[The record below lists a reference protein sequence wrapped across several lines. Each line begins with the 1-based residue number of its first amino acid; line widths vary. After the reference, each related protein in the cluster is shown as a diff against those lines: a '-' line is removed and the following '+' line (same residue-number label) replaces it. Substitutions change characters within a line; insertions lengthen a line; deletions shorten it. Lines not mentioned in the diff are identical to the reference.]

1 METFRELIKKRGI
14 GEATQKVYAKRL
26 EELLDNLNDKKHDSL
41 DILKDTDKVFAY
53 VNQFK
58 FGKKKSFMNA
68 CMAGL
73 SPESKMAVPAENLGF
88 YKVYHNEMN
97 NINKYERKNCEEQI
111 KSKRQADNWAT
122 IADLEKI
129 RDDYGKILKKKKYN
143 SATKEWKEN
152 GDRSLMLKYVIA
164 SLYTY
169 LPPRRLEYG
178 NMHRINEFEYFV
190 LPTEVRANNNYC
202 VVKNKN
208 KKYFSFGD
216 VKSPDPDNRIVKI
229 DIPKKLNNIINMWF
243 NITDSESFLITP
255 HGIDMTSNA
264 LSSFMR
270 HYVFPNNGHPI
281 GASMIRHIFLTE
293 KYKNESSLKEKQ
305 ELAIAMNHS
314 VNTQNL
320 YYIKKD

>member
-1 METFRELIKKRGI
+1 MENFKELIKKRGI
-14 GEATQKVYAKRL
+14 KEATQKVYTKRL

-41 DILKDTDKVFAY
+41 DILKNTDKVFAY
-53 VNQFK
+53 INQFK
-58 FGKKKSFMNA
+58 FGKKKSFVNA

-73 SPESKMAVPAENLGF
+73 SPASKISVPEENLGF
-88 YKVYHNEMN
+88 YKVYYTEMN
-97 NINKYERKNCEEQI
+97 NINKYERKVSEQQI
-111 KSKRQADNWAT
+111 KTKRQSDNWASM
-122 IADLEKI
+122 ADLEKI
-129 RDDYGKILKKKKYN
+129 RDDYGKLLKKKKYN
-143 SATKEWKEN
+143 SASKEFKED

-164 SLYTY
+164 SLYTI

-178 NMHRINEFEYFV
+178 NMKRINEHEYFV
-190 LPTEVRANNNYC
+190 LSNQTREDNNYC

-243 NITDSESFLITP
+243 NITNSESFLVSAQ
-255 HGIDMTSNA
+255 GIDMTTNA
-264 LSSFMR
+264 LSTIIR
-270 HYVFPNNGHPI
+270 HSVFPNNGNPI

-305 ELAIAMNHS
+305 ELATQMNHS
-314 VNTQNL
+314 VGSQEL

>member
-97 NINKYERKNCEEQI
+97 NINKFERKNCEEQI
-111 KSKRQADNWAT
+111 KTKRQSNSWAT

-164 SLYTY
+164 SLYTM

-178 NMHRINEFEYFV
+178 NMKRINEHEYFV
-190 LPTEVRANNNYC
+190 LSNETRENNNYC
-202 VVKNKN
+202 VVRNKN
-208 KKYFSFGD
+208 KKYSSFGD
-216 VKSPDPDNRIVKI
+216 TKIVDPDNRIVKI

-255 HGIDMTSNA
+255 HGIDMASNA

-270 HYVFPNNGHPI
+270 HYVFPNEGGGV
-281 GASMIRHIFLTE
+281 GASMIRHIFLSE
-293 KYKNESSLKEKQ
+293 KYENESSLKEKQ
-305 ELAIAMNHS
+305 ELAKQMNHS
-314 VNTQNL
+314 VGTQEL
-320 YYIKKD
+320 YYIKKE

>member
-1 METFRELIKKRGI
+1 MENFKELIKQRGI
-14 GEATQKVYAKRL
+14 KENTQKVYTKRL

-41 DILKDTDKVFAY
+41 DILKNTDKILAY

-58 FGKKKSFMNA
+58 FGKKKSFINA

-73 SPESKMAVPAENLGF
+73 SPASKISVPEENLGF
-88 YKVYHNEMN
+88 YKVYYTEMN
-97 NINKYERKNCEEQI
+97 NINKYERKVSEEQI
-111 KSKRQADNWAT
+111 KTKRQQDNWAS

-129 RDDYGKILKKKKYN
+129 RDDYGKLLKKKKYN
-143 SATKEWKEN
+143 SASMEFKEDR
-152 GDRSLMLKYVIA
+152 DRSLMLKYLIA
-164 SLYTY
+164 SLYTM

-178 NMHRINEFEYFV
+178 NMKRVNEHEYFV
-190 LPTEVRANNNYC
+190 LSNEVRENNNYC
-202 VVKNKN
+202 VVKNRN

-243 NITDSESFLITP
+243 NLTDSESFLVTS
-255 HGIDMTSNA
+255 HGMPMTSNA
-264 LSSFMR
+264 LSTFMIR
-270 HYVFPNNGHPI
+270 YVFPKNI
-281 GASMIRHIFLTE
+281 GASMVRHIYLTE

-305 ELAIAMNHS
+305 ELATKMNHS